1 MKLKILVTV
10 YPLVLVSFLQI
21 FKKENKI
28 IATINVVKKT
38 SKFVQIGA
46 GV

>member
-1 MKLKILVTV
+1 ME
-10 YPLVLVSFLQI
+10 VLSEYMQPN
-21 FKKENKI
+21 KKDI
-28 IATINVVKKT
+28 VKKT